1 MKPVAPQILGVAFA
15 ALALAA
21 CTSHP
26 LYNLKDAPI
35 NTPAGVARTT
45 PDVEKA
51 IRTAGA
57 KHGWK
62 MESPRPGVMVGTT
75 TWRSHS
81 MTVDITYD
89 TRRYSI
95 VYKDSANLG
104 YDGTNIHRN
113 YNYKVQELDRA
124 IQDQLAVF

>member
-1 MKPVAPQILGVAFA
+1 MKPTTSKVLLAGFAVA
-15 ALALAA
+15 ALAA

-35 NTPAGVARTT
+35 NTPTGVTRTA

-57 KHGWK
+57 KNGWK
-62 MESPRPGVMVGTT
+62 MESPRPGLIVATT
-75 TWRSHS
+75 GWSTHKMS
-81 MTVDITYD
+81 VDITYD